1 MKSLNAQLRRLQ
13 GRLGRREEVMAGI
26 VLGALAVGGFLF
38 TLTTHTGTPAGAALA
53 YMAAVDRADTDY
65 VWIHS
70 VLDSSKSAAVDRSFF
85 NRASLAAQLK
95 SSAHTRS
102 GFEVQSVSYVSSG
115 TKVTLNFNAAGSR
128 AKASLVMR
136 GAGPHT
142 WPVLLQPSGL
152 QISVPTGASL
162 LAIDGES
169 LQVTSGGSLK
179 LAVFPGQHKVSLN
192 ASHLYAAYTRDVD
205 VEAALPAMTMVS
217 LVGAK
222 VTDQA
227 AGEAKAAVAKALQS
241 CVAATVLRPGGCPQ
255 AYTLDTA
262 TSGPSWT
269 LLGDPTAGATVGL
282 NDTSTLQAA
291 GQYLMR
297 LSYGSEVK
305 HRQRN
310 ILVGGPYSAA
320 LGWDGLT
327 LSVSGFNAVTGASQL
342 ARPAATDDQVLAGL
356 RPQLASCLKLQA
368 GEASQ
373 CPQHVAAFYAS
384 NFVWRANS
392 DPQQGA
398 AVAWDATQGFFT
410 VTGNYDFAVD
420 YNSTPPYTA
429 TRRYHDHTSGQ
440 YVADLYWDGAKAV
453 FVGFE

>member
-1 MKSLNAQLRRLQ
+1 MKRLNAQLRRLQ
-13 GRLGRREEVMAGI
+13 QRLVRREEVVAGV
-26 VLGALAVGGFLF
+26 VLGVLAIGGFAF

-53 YMAAVDRADTDY
+53 YMAAVDRADTEY
-65 VWIHS
+65 VWSHS
-70 VLDSSKSAAVDRSFF
+70 ILDSSKSAPADRSFF
-85 NRASLAAQLK
+85 NRASLSAQLK
-95 SSAHTRS
+95 STAHTRS
-102 GFEVQSVSYVSSG
+102 GFEVQGVSYVTTG

-136 GAGPHT
+136 GSGPHT
-142 WPVLLQPSGL
+142 WPVLLQPTGL
-152 QISVPTGASL
+152 EISVPTGVNAF
-162 LAIDGES
+162 AIDGET
-169 LQVTSGGSLK
+169 LDVTSGSSLK
-179 LAVFPGQHKVSLN
+179 VAVFPGQHRVSLN

-205 VEAALPAMTMVS
+205 VEAALPAMTRVS
-217 LVGAK
+217 FVGVK

-241 CVAATVLRPGGCPQ
+241 CVAATVLRPSGCPQ
-255 AYTLDTA
+255 SYTIDTA
-262 TSGPSWT
+262 TSGPAWT
-269 LLGDPTAGATVGL
+269 LVGEPTAGATVGL
-282 NDTSTLQAA
+282 NDTSTLQVA

-310 ILVGGPYSAA
+310 ILLGGPYTAA
-320 LGWDGLT
+320 LGWDGQT
-327 LSVSGFNAVTGASQL
+327 LSVSGFSAVTGASQL
-342 ARPAATDDQVLAGL
+342 ARPAATDDQVLAWL
-356 RPQLASCLKLQA
+356 RPHFASCLKLQA
-368 GEASQ
+368 GEAPQ
-373 CPQHVAAFYAS
+373 CPQHVSAFYAS

-392 DPQQGA
+392 DALQGA